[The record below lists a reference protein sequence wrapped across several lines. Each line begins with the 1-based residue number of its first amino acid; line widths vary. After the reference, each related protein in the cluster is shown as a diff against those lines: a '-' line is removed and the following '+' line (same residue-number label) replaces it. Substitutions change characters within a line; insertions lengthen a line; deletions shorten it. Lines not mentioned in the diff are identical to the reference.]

1 MVANL
6 RHHAADRLGVRCL
19 ICGDANGKR
28 VAVTRGAALGSDTVR
43 DAHGCHRQVE
53 TNLILRSEDIHV
65 ADTSA
70 PCYAASEHW
79 DARLR
84 RLSARQANRRRK
96 FACRI
101 CHPQDT
107 TRSRSLR
114 ECRSKCSSRSIAA
127 RWHSTRSI
135 HCLDRSPT
143 RSARFDP
150 QRNVELREP
159 QEGRW
164 TQRSTASVRLC
175 ARHFRMMC

>member
-53 TNLILRSEDIHV
+53 TNLILRSEDIDV

-70 PCYAASEHW
+70 PCYAASEHR

-135 HCLDRSPT
+135 HCSTGRQRVPRGLT
-143 RSARFDP
+143 RSGMWSSGS
-150 QRNVELREP
+150 LRKAG
-159 QEGRW
+159 GRSAAPPRCGYAHD
-164 TQRSTASVRLC
+164 TSA
-175 ARHFRMMC
+175 